1 MRWLSCLEPNHAA
14 RPVLLCQLC
23 RVCLSLENVPEPNPS
38 WARPAPRLS
47 SSWREFHCL
56 SCSSCVVCA
65 EVQLGSCS
73 QPFLRME
80 LPFQNCRC
88 FVGLGVRCEHQQVP
102 LVSFVSHC
110 LLGSMNKND
119 TKIIFQKSEGENLDS
134 LNLKQPLHNQ

>member
-1 MRWLSCLEPNHAA
+1 MRWLSCLDPNHAA
-14 RPVLLCQLC
+14 RPVLLCSSTECAFLLRMCLNQIPAGHVQLQDFP
-23 RVCLSLENVPEPNPS
+23 VPGGNFIVG
-38 WARPAPRLS
+38 AAP
-47 SSWREFHCL
+47 
-56 SCSSCVVCA
+56 

-102 LVSFVSHC
+102 LVSSVSHC

-119 TKIIFQKSEGENLDS
+119 MKIIFQKSEGENLDS